1 MNQDNN
7 KHNLKNFF
15 IKLLAITISII
26 IVINIS
32 YNLILADK
40 IEIINK
46 ISTLGDKNNI
56 EGLKN
61 KIRLEMKKGLKK
73 DQVLNEEDK
82 ILLYKFYNKVKNEF
96 NSIE

>member
-15 IKLLAITISII
+15 IKLLAITISVI

-46 ISTLGDKNNI
+46 ISTLGEKDNV

-73 DQVLNEEDK
+73 DQILNEEDK
-82 ILLYKFYNKVKNEF
+82 ILLYKFYNKIKNEF
-96 NSIE
+96 NSVK

>member
-15 IKLLAITISII
+15 IKLLAITISVI

-32 YNLILADK
+32 YNLIIADK

-46 ISTLGDKNNI
+46 ISTLGDKDNV

-73 DQVLNEEDK
+73 DQILNEEDK
-82 ILLYKFYNKVKNEF
+82 ILLYKFYNKIKNEF
-96 NSIE
+96 NSVK